1 VEHAQAS
8 EVDVRHYISML
19 DREVATWPGLAC
31 GIVRRPGEGVV
42 LNVVRIGS
50 ALNSV
55 EIACRRVDGID
66 WYAWASDGELIGAVD
81 FVEDVAAAIARVLTE
96 RAEA

>member
-1 VEHAQAS
+1 MS
-8 EVDVRHYISML
+8 RDDMRHFISRL

-31 GIVRRPGEGVV
+31 GIVGREGEGVV

-55 EIACRRVDGID
+55 EIACRRVDGND
-66 WYAWASDGELIGAVD
+66 WYAWASDGELIGVVDAV
-81 FVEDVAAAIARVLTE
+81 ENVAADIARVLTE
-96 RAEA
+96 RADA

>member
-1 VEHAQAS
+1 MS
-8 EVDVRHYISML
+8 RDDMRHFISGL

-31 GIVRRPGEGVV
+31 GIVGRRGEVVV

-55 EIACRRVDGID
+55 EVTCRRVDGID

-81 FVEDVAAAIARVLTE
+81 FVEDVAAAIARVLTQ
-96 RAEA
+96 RADA

>member
-1 VEHAQAS
+1 MGRVAMS
-8 EVDVRHYISML
+8 WDDMRHFISRL

-31 GIVRRPGEGVV
+31 GIVGRRGEGVV

-55 EIACRRVDGID
+55 EIACRRVDGND
-66 WYAWASDGELIGAVD
+66 WYAWASDGELIGVVDAV
-81 FVEDVAAAIARVLTE
+81 ESVAADIARVLTE
-96 RAEA
+96 RADA

>member
-1 VEHAQAS
+1 
-8 EVDVRHYISML
+8 M
-19 DREVATWPGLAC
+19 
-31 GIVRRPGEGVV
+31 
-42 LNVVRIGS
+42 RIGS

-96 RAEA
+96 RADA

>member
-1 VEHAQAS
+1 ME
-8 EVDVRHYISML
+8 
-19 DREVATWPGLAC
+19 
-31 GIVRRPGEGVV
+31 RRGEGAV

-55 EIACRRVDGID
+55 EITCRRVDGND

-81 FVEDVAAAIARVLTE
+81 FVEDVAAAIARVLTQ
-96 RAEA
+96 RAHA